1 MKKQKYVLNLLLIL
15 ALTGFALWFALKDNF
30 HQVLKCISQMN
41 LLSLVIVLLWGV
53 LFTAVWGFVYYV
65 LGRKYTDH
73 YTPGKGILVAFIG
86 SFFSGITPSS
96 TGGQFVQAYIMKKQG
111 IKVSD
116 GASLLW
122 ADFIIY
128 QTTMM
133 IYVSIL
139 FLLRFAY
146 YSAQSA
152 WFNIILLGYIINAVV
167 VVALYTIAL
176 FPSIYIKLSRTL
188 VKALSKLHILK
199 NPEKTLD
206 SWTLQVTSFTREI
219 KVLAKDKKS
228 IFLCVCIKVV
238 R

>member
-1 MKKQKYVLNLLLIL
+1 MKKQKYALNLLLIL

-133 IYVSIL
+133 IYVSIR
-139 FLLRFAY
+139 FFCVLRITVLNPHGQY
-146 YSAQSA
+146 YIVGLYHQCSGCCSA
-152 WFNIILLGYIINAVV
+152 
-167 VVALYTIAL
+167 
-176 FPSIYIKLSRTL
+176 IY
-188 VKALSKLHILK
+188 
-199 NPEKTLD
+199 D
-206 SWTLQVTSFTREI
+206 
-219 KVLAKDKKS
+219 
-228 IFLCVCIKVV
+228 CVIS
-238 R
+238 

>member
-1 MKKQKYVLNLLLIL
+1 MKKQKYALNLLLIL
-15 ALTGFALWFALKDNF
+15 ALTGFALWFALKDNYQ
-30 HQVLKCISQMN
+30 QVVKCISQMN

-53 LFTAVWGFVYYV
+53 LFTAVWGFVYYI
-65 LGRKYTDH
+65 LGRKYTEN
-73 YTPGKGILVAFIG
+73 YTPGKGMLVAFIG

-133 IYVSIL
+133 VYVSIL

-146 YSAQSA
+146 YSVGIYCQCSCGCGVIYDCVISKLIYQAFAYFSSA
-152 WFNIILLGYIINAVV
+152 INKA
-167 VVALYTIAL
+167 T
-176 FPSIYIKLSRTL
+176 YIKESR
-188 VKALSKLHILK
+188 K
-199 NPEKTLD
+199 NVGFLD
-206 SWTLQVTSFTREI
+206 FTS
-219 KVLAKDKKS
+219 D
-228 IFLCVCIKVV
+228 
-238 R
+238 

>member
-1 MKKQKYVLNLLLIL
+1 MKKQKYALNLLIIL

-111 IKVSD
+111 RFMFRFCFSCV
-116 GASLLW
+116 LR
-122 ADFIIY
+122 II
-128 QTTMM
+128 
-133 IYVSIL
+133 VLNPHGSIL
-139 FLLRFAY
+139 YCWAISSMQWLL
-146 YSAQSA
+146 
-152 WFNIILLGYIINAVV
+152 
-167 VVALYTIAL
+167 
-176 FPSIYIKLSRTL
+176 
-188 VKALSKLHILK
+188 
-199 NPEKTLD
+199 
-206 SWTLQVTSFTREI
+206 
-219 KVLAKDKKS
+219 
-228 IFLCVCIKVV
+228 
-238 R
+238 

>member
-1 MKKQKYVLNLLLIL
+1 MKKQKYALNLLLIL
-15 ALTGFALWFALKDNF
+15 ALTGFALWFALKDNYQ
-30 HQVLKCISQMN
+30 QVVKCISQMN

-65 LGRKYTDH
+65 LGRKYTEN
-73 YTPGKGILVAFIG
+73 YTPGKGMLVAFIG

-133 IYVSIL
+133 VYVSIL
-139 FLLRFAY
+139 FLLRFIVLNLRG
-146 YSAQSA
+146 S
-152 WFNIILLGYIINAVV
+152 ILSCWDILSMQLWLWRYIR
-167 VVALYTIAL
+167 LRYFQT
-176 FPSIYIKLSRTL
+176 YIS
-188 VKALSKLHILK
+188 
-199 NPEKTLD
+199 
-206 SWTLQVTSFTREI
+206 SFR
-219 KVLAKDKKS
+219 V
-228 IFLCVCIKVV
+228 F
-238 R
+238 